1 MNINDDAIRA
11 AMSRH
16 PAGKHRKPVRLTP
29 RGQHLLLA
37 TYQALLI
44 AAAIATFILVMGLVG
59 WIEGN

>member
-1 MNINDDAIRA
+1 MTWMNDDAIRA

-16 PAGKHRKPVRLTP
+16 PAGKNRPVRLTP
-29 RGQHLLLA
+29 RGQHLLIA

-44 AAAIATFILVMGLVG
+44 AAALASFIVVMALVG

>member
-1 MNINDDAIRA
+1 MDDDAIRA

-16 PAGKHRKPVRLTP
+16 PAGKNRPLRLTP
-29 RGQHLLLA
+29 RGQNLLIA

-44 AAAIATFILVMGLVG
+44 ASALASFILVMGIVG